1 MPWATGETSLR
12 RRLLYALLTLVSV
25 LAIAVTGYR
34 VLGGAQI
41 GFLQSLYMAVITLAG
56 VGYGEIVDTSHNP
69 ALRVFNMFVVLIGV
83 TLTVYVF
90 SVVTA
95 FLVEGEIR
103 NIFWRRRMERR
114 ISEVKDHYI
123 VCGLGDTGRYCI
135 DELSKTETP
144 FVAVENHPDNVKKF
158 QEHAQANAAKNDYL
172 FVVGDASDAATLDE
186 AGISRAKGLIAAL
199 PSDKDNLV
207 VTVMARQQN
216 PALRIVARCTDLKFA
231 ERLIK
236 AGANATV
243 SPNHIGGLRM
253 ASEALRPHVV
263 GFLDLMLKEHS
274 HTLRVEEVTI
284 PEGGAWV
291 GLSMTDLDLRHRY
304 HLLPMAVKTHGPD
317 GRSKITFDPTDNYH
331 LSAGDVLVVMGD
343 IHEVGRA
350 RADAAHKRISTLSTV
365 GS

>member
-1 MPWATGETSLR
+1 MPWAKGEMSLR

-25 LAIAVTGYR
+25 VAIAVIGYR
-34 VLGGAQI
+34 VLGGDKI
-41 GFLQSLYMAVITLAG
+41 GFLQALYMAVITLAG

-69 ALRVFNMFVVLIGV
+69 ALRIFNMFVVLIGV

-114 ISEVKDHYI
+114 ISDLKDHYI
-123 VCGLGDTGRYCI
+123 ICGLGDTGRYCMN
-135 DELSKTETP
+135 ELLKTDTP
-144 FVAVENHPDNVKKF
+144 FVAVESHPDNVKKL
-158 QEHAQANAAKNDYL
+158 QEHEHKADLLY
-172 FVVGDASDAATLDE
+172 VIGDAADAAVLDD
-186 AGISRAKGLIAAL
+186 AGIDRAKGLIAAL

-216 PALRIVARCTDLKFA
+216 SALRIVARCTDLKFA

-263 GFLDLMLKEHS
+263 SFLDLMLKETS
-274 HTLRVEEVTI
+274 RTLRVEEIEV

-291 GLSMTDLDLRHRY
+291 GLSMTDIELRHRY
-304 HLLPMAVKTHGPD
+304 HLLPMAVRTRGEGNQQKFM
-317 GRSKITFDPTDNYH
+317 FDPPDTYH
-331 LSAGDVLVVMGD
+331 LSAGDVIVAMGD
-343 IHEVGRA
+343 IHEVHKA
-350 RADAAHKRISTLSTV
+350 RRDAAHKRINALSAA
-365 GS
+365 GR